1 MNTNEPFSINPDT
14 KVGALLK
21 HYPEL
26 ENALMETSPAFN
38 KLKNPV
44 LRKTVAKVATLRQ
57 VAKVGNIALAD
68 LINKLRKV
76 VNQKEYSDKESKGDD
91 ENKRPDWLDES
102 KIVGSFDARREIESG
117 SQPINNVMSALYKI
131 KPGEQFELITPFE
144 PAPLIDLARSKGYY
158 TWTVRESADLV
169 KTYFTMK
176 QEYKE
181 RNNR

>member
-1 MNTNEPFSINPDT
+1 MNTNNSFSINPDT

-26 ENALMETSPAFN
+26 ENVLMEMSPAFN

-68 LINKLRKV
+68 LINELRKT
-76 VNQKEYSDKESKGDD
+76 VNQKEYSGEEPAGDKKNIE
-91 ENKRPDWLDES
+91 PDWLDVS
-102 KIVGSFDARREIESG
+102 KIVASFDARQAIESG
-117 SQPINNVMSALYKI
+117 SQPINNVMSALYKL

-144 PAPLIDLARSKGYY
+144 PAPLIELAASKGYDS
-158 TWTVRESADLV
+158 WTVRKSPDLV
-169 KTYFTMK
+169 KTYFISK
-176 QEYKE
+176 QEFNG
-181 RNNR
+181 RNHR